1 MKLNDLLKIM
11 DKKMSF
17 DVYDTVKYLLYPFLN
32 LDNEIISFIKDR
44 NIKNIKQGEIY
55 VSEIKR
61 SYKGNIIIEI

>member
-17 DVYDTVKYLLYPFLN
+17 DVYDTEKYLLYPFLN